1 MTKFSL
7 RAWLVLLLAL
17 ASVPGWPCSEY
28 VHLWRPV
35 IETRDELCGA
45 AGLAAFIKELVER
58 RLPAAKTPWLVGIS
72 PEAVVSASAAAEL
85 KSAVGM
91 LDQTKFIWAESDAM
105 FASSGSATAGIWLDL
120 VRPLRLEYLWRDEN
134 KPPFAMFRTGE
145 LHSAQIR
152 VLAMSA
158 ERKVLLI
165 DEFAYLFLLESDFM
179 VPTWLSAGGV
189 WLRRV
194 SFKSTEMPKRVEWT
208 LAVPSDIED
217 LNTIPADIQRFFFS
231 DQVEAGS
238 KILSNY

>member
-1 MTKFSL
+1 MTRFSL

-17 ASVPGWPCSEY
+17 ASVPGWPCSDY

-35 IETRDELCGA
+35 TETRDELCGA
-45 AGLAAFIKELVER
+45 DGLASFIKELADQK
-58 RLPAAKTPWLVGIS
+58 LPDQKTPWLVGIS
-72 PEAVVSASAAAEL
+72 PDAVVSASAAAEL

-91 LDQTKFIWAESDAM
+91 LDQTRFVWAESDAM
-105 FASSGSATAGIWLDL
+105 FAQSGSATAGIWLDL
-120 VRPLRLEYLWRDEN
+120 VKPLRLEYIWRDEN

-145 LHSAQIR
+145 LHTAQIR

-165 DEFAYLFLLESDFM
+165 DEFAYMFLLESDFM
-179 VPTWLSAGGV
+179 LPSWLSAGGV

-194 SFKSTEMPKRVEWT
+194 SLKTTEMPKRVEWT
-208 LAVPSDIED
+208 LSVPSDLED
-217 LNTIPADIQRFFFS
+217 LNSTPADIKRFFFS
-231 DQVEAGS
+231 DQVETGS